1 MASEISALGKKDKA
15 ESGASSENQKEYIKI
30 DLLLDTKKPNS
41 KNHFNWKASSKSKN
55 SSGSTTSS
63 NSSIFFNDYFDTVS
77 GASKVHSTK
86 LFREA
91 SLDTASKSLKT
102 PKGLR
107 NLCLFAVA
115 NPELLKADNF
125 SASQEGSKITVTFTH
140 REISYIIRSD
150 EQGNVSVPEG
160 FFIKLKEVKK
170 ETTEETTA
178 DAESKQENSKES
190 AEEITEK
197 TENDQNPQEEEL
209 KTEEESA
216 EKIPEGFQKDEPSE
230 SISMI
235 FTGRLV
241 ANLTNEG
248 IFTLKG
254 KLKLTEKEK
263 PEEKKLE
270 RSNEKSG
277 SEATATPA
285 ENEAEKTENSEK
297 HTSSIRY

>member
-1 MASEISALGKKDKA
+1 MKFHRTFFAIFIFSLAMASEISALGKKDKA
-15 ESGASSENQKEYIKI
+15 ESGESSENQKEYIKI
-30 DLLLDTKKPNS
+30 DLLLDTKNS
-41 KNHFNWKASSKSKN
+41 GAKNHFKWQTSKN
-55 SSGSTTSS
+55 SYSDT
-63 NSSIFFNDYFDTVS
+63 FDAVS

-140 REISYIIRSD
+140 RGNSYIIESD
-150 EQGNVSVPEG
+150 EKGIIRVPEG

-197 TENDQNPQEEEL
+197 TENDQNPQEKEL

-216 EKIPEGFQKDEPSE
+216 EKIPEGFQKDEPAE

-235 FTGRLV
+235 FTGILK
-241 ANLTNEG
+241 ASLSKEG
-248 IFTLKG
+248 TLSLKG
-254 KLKLTEKEK
+254 KIKLAKR
-263 PEEKKLE
+263 PEEQKKTE
-270 RSNEKSG
+270 EPQKESS
-277 SEATATPA
+277 A
-285 ENEAEKTENSEK
+285 ENESESAEP
-297 HTSSIRY
+297 